1 MVERPVRPFLCGE
14 GATLC
19 RAPVLAGC
27 GIKTRSV
34 GGTGGAGSAGSRAA
48 AFALV
53 AVAGGSGNRAAY
65 AAGQTARAAR
75 LLHHLIHSLLH
86 RPQDATEN
94 RAPVDGSGLQ
104 RLVPDYPDGV
114 AGAQVDRVA
123 RSRLVPHPN
132 HAFVHADERG
142 SVGIFHHYF
151 KNRAAKRD
159 DGGGVLAF
167 QRKFQP
173 VLGPKSSS
181 RLDFTRVSSTS
192 DFSLNVGMVYLQ

>member
-65 AAGQTARAAR
+65 AAVQTARAAR

-123 RSRLVPHPN
+123 RRRLVPHPN

-151 KNRAAKRD
+151 KNRAANRD
-159 DGGGVLAF
+159 DGGGA
-167 QRKFQP
+167 R
-173 VLGPKSSS
+173 
-181 RLDFTRVSSTS
+181 
-192 DFSLNVGMVYLQ
+192 YLVVIRETVEEIGRASC